1 MTKKEKIVTNAL
13 FLFVLLYVLLYPRNI
28 DTGPEVF
35 MYRKNVYDIRYNEED
50 GVLYMR
56 KNGDVV
62 SSVSIDILDTKT
74 DFAEVIRL
82 LTQKM

>member
-13 FLFVLLYVLLYPRNI
+13 FSFMLLYVLLYPRNI
-28 DTGPEVF
+28 DAGPVMF
-35 MYRKNVYDIRYNEED
+35 MYRKNVYDIRYNEKD

-56 KNGDVV
+56 KTGDVV